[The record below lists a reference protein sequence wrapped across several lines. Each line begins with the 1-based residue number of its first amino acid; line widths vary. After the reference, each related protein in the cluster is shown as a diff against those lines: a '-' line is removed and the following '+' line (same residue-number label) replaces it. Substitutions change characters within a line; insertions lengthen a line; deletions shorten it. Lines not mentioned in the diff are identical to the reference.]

1 MPLVLVL
8 VLVQGLLL
16 AGGPAVVFVSRSLN
30 APPDPAQRQT
40 AVEVA
45 QNGKLMV
52 KDSDAA
58 PRVLVPAGANE
69 AKILDVIDPEVSFD
83 GTKIVFAGFSLE
95 EKGFRI
101 YEISVQEGS
110 SPVQITHS
118 DRQIDLGRY
127 GAAAER
133 LATYDDYD
141 PCYLPGGRI
150 CFVSTRYPGIAPD
163 NRLRT
168 TNLYVVNA
176 NGTDAHRITSERFG
190 ADTPTVHPITGQITY
205 SRFWRTAQGNGGGAD
220 DTKPVEPVPPGS
232 PGYGDVIPPP
242 SNDGTTVP
250 VVRSLDEG
258 SFPGVNSWFLA
269 TINPDGTGV
278 AMASGFRLDRE
289 LTQAWRP
296 AYLSDGRA
304 LALFIPNT
312 PMQGYPGANGLR
324 LFHQG
329 PSTPDF
335 LGGPQT
341 FLNSQGGFPG
351 DPAFPGQVPPPMT
364 TPFFYASAV
373 PLPDGSI
380 LVTGSLNPGA
390 TDHDIFIQTAPNTMP
405 QPFITIAGTAELDAV
420 LLAPRP
426 TPPVIP
432 EVATGHLLD
441 DAPATI
447 EEAKKDGG
455 TFTFTCDNIF
465 FNAPV
470 DSPIPNAPP
479 IGRQLSIEFFMS
491 PQRTGTTNADPPISI
506 ALQPIASDGK
516 VVQELPGGVPLFEV
530 LRRTDGSIPI
540 GRDGQIFH
548 VGGMNFNRSG
558 SGGSCVGCHAGHSM
572 ITVPEDPSWTNL
584 APSANVTANSSRPA
598 SMANGLVTMLQATN
612 VVDRRTDPLTAEW
625 AAAEPGKDA
634 TLVLQWT
641 VPILAR
647 EIVVYGVK
655 PDSPNGTRSLSV
667 SGFTLSRF
675 MVGEGDGKLVT
686 PAEAEESRIREEQ
699 LAREQ
704 QREIEA
710 ANILNANL
718 VDQRAGAAVLTQGT
732 RVELDPAKPFDT
744 LRLVIAA
751 GEVSGVFDGQSVAAL
766 AEVEVIAKVAGD
778 SLPVVSF
785 VRGDVNCDSRL
796 NLTDAVDALGGL
808 FLGGGKLCCGTA
820 ADANNDDLFNIT
832 DPIAILAYLFLG
844 TDPLPSPSVN
854 VGGRGEEGSF
864 VCETE
869 VFATT

>member
-1 MPLVLVL
+1 MRHTGFPSTRSFSSRARCAMPLVL

-16 AGGPAVVFVSRSLN
+16 AGDPAVVFVSRSLK

-45 QNGKLMV
+45 QSGKLMV
-52 KDSDAA
+52 QNAEGVR
-58 PRVLVPAGANE
+58 RVLVPTAANDP
-69 AKILDVIDPEVSFD
+69 IQDVIDPEVSFD
-83 GTKIVFAGFSLE
+83 GTKIVFAGFSQA

-141 PCYLPGGRI
+141 PCYLPDGRI

-176 NGTDAHRITSERFG
+176 DGSNAHRITSERFG

-250 VVRSLDEG
+250 VVRSLEEG

-329 PSTPDF
+329 PSAPDF

-341 FLNSQGGFPG
+341 FLNSPRDPAGFPG
-351 DPAFPGQVPPPMT
+351 DPAFPGQVPPMT

-373 PLPDGSI
+373 PLPDGAM
-380 LVTGSLNPGA
+380 LVTGSPNPGA
-390 TDHDIFIQTAPNTMP
+390 TDHDIFIQTGPNTMP
-405 QPFITIAGTAELDAV
+405 QPFITIGGTAELDAV

-506 ALQPIASDGK
+506 ALQPIASNGK
-516 VVQELPGGVPLFEV
+516 IEQELPGGVPLFEV

-584 APSANVTANSSRPA
+584 APSANVTASSSRPA
-598 SMANGLVTMLQATN
+598 PMANGIVTTLRATN

-625 AAAEPGKDA
+625 AAADQGTASLE
-634 TLVLQWT
+634 LQWT

-647 EIVVYGVK
+647 EIVVYGIKV
-655 PDSPNGTRSLSV
+655 DSPTGQRTLAVGRFEVTTFLLGERTGEPTEAAPVVVHEAVQGGALLSGGTRLS
-667 SGFTLSRF
+667 
-675 MVGEGDGKLVT
+675 
-686 PAEAEESRIREEQ
+686 
-699 LAREQ
+699 
-704 QREIEA
+704 
-710 ANILNANL
+710 
-718 VDQRAGAAVLTQGT
+718 
-732 RVELDPAKPFDT
+732 LDPAKAFDM
-744 LRLVIAA
+744 LRITIPDGA
-751 GEVSGVFDGQSVAAL
+751 VSGIFDGQRTPAL
-766 AEVEVIAKVAGD
+766 AEIEVIAKIAGD

-785 VRGDVNCDSRL
+785 VRGDANCDGRL
-796 NLTDAVDALGGL
+796 NLTDAVTALDGL

-820 ADANNDDLFNIT
+820 ADANNDGLLNIT
-832 DPIAILAYLFLG
+832 DPIAILANLFLG
-844 TDPLPSPSVN
+844 TDPLPPPSTHG
-854 VGGRGEEGSF
+854 GGRAGEGSF

-869 VFATT
+869 VFATN